1 MDQTSANQAGV
12 AFPDATRQ
20 SLGQVERT
28 FSLSMLVSG
37 IRCVLAYVVLPF
49 VTPLL
54 GIAPGVGPTLGI
66 AIGVVAIGANVI
78 SLRRFWRVRHPWRRP
93 VTVLHVGVIGFLLVL
108 IAVDVA
114 DVIS

>member
-1 MDQTSANQAGV
+1 MDWTSATPTRSAPQN
-12 AFPDATRQ
+12 ATRE
-20 SLGQVERT
+20 SLGQVERA
-28 FSLSMLVSG
+28 FNLSMVVSG

-66 AIGVVAIGANVI
+66 AIAVVAIGANVI
-78 SLRRFWRVRHPWRRP
+78 SLRWFWRVQHPWRRS

-108 IAVDVA
+108 IAIDVA
-114 DVIS
+114 DLIS

>member
-1 MDQTSANQAGV
+1 MDQASAGQVGV
-12 AFPDATRQ
+12 ATQDPTPE
-20 SLGQVERT
+20 SLGRVERA

-54 GIAPGVGPTLGI
+54 AIAPGVGSSLGI

-93 VTVLHVGVIGFLLVL
+93 ITVLHVGVIGFLLVL
-108 IAVDVA
+108 IAIDVVDV
-114 DVIS
+114 IG